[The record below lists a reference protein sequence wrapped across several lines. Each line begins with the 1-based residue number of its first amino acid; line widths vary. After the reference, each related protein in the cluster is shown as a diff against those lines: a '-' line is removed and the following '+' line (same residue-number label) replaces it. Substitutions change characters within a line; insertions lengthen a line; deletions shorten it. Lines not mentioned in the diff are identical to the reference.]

1 MEVIELCRETG
12 SDRRDDERLKSA
24 DIAYQLG
31 KYYEERDGNNDD
43 ALQCYN
49 ECLKRSNNENVQAMI
64 AIARINQQNGNN
76 DVCFNMCQKALKVD
90 PGNEQATYMSANL
103 LLMKNE
109 TDKAIKTYQDYL
121 NNSPDNFNVLANL
134 IELLRR
140 AGKIDDSQ
148 QYIELAE

>member
-1 MEVIELCRETG
+1 
-12 SDRRDDERLKSA
+12 
-24 DIAYQLG
+24 
-31 KYYEERDGNNDD
+31 
-43 ALQCYN
+43 
-49 ECLKRSNNENVQAMI
+49 
-64 AIARINQQNGNN
+64 
-76 DVCFNMCQKALKVD
+76 
-90 PGNEQATYMSANL
+90 MSANL